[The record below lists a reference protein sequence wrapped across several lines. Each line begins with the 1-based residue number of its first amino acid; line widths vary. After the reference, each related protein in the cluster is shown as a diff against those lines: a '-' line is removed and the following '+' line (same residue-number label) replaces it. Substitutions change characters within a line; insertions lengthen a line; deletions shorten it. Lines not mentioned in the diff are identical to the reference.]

1 MTMPGRVCLV
11 TGATSGIGHATAQ
24 ALAGLGASV
33 VILGRKD
40 IPSAQ
45 GVAALVAGADGS
57 RRHPVSYPCSS
68 DAAHTI
74 APRGA
79 TSTAAAPRPYSNMS
93 RSPCLVRSTPES
105 WASVETTCST
115 PSSALTVSDS
125 SYVTSM

>member
-1 MTMPGRVCLV
+1 MTMPGRVHLV
-11 TGATSGIGHATAQ
+11 TGATSGIGQAPAQ
-24 ALAGLGASV
+24 PLAGLGASV

-74 APRGA
+74 PPRGA
-79 TSTAAAPRPYSNMS
+79 PPTPAPPRLTRSRAAAPPHPRHRPG
-93 RSPCLVRSTPES
+93 RTAR
-105 WASVETTCST
+105 
-115 PSSALTVSDS
+115 
-125 SYVTSM
+125 